1 MKIECFKTSTQKTRY
16 LLVDAFGNP
25 IVPVMQFLKFKD
37 NCGRARNTLR
47 AYCFHLKYFYEYLTF
62 IEKNFNEIGIDE
74 LAGFLRWL
82 QQGKNPRVISLVP
95 EKPARSAK
103 TINVYLGT
111 IYEFYNYLFRHED
124 YRIRLSDK
132 LTFKMSNSRRG
143 FKDFLYHINKS
154 KYFDAKLLKL
164 KEPKQCIKTISKDDI
179 SKILRA
185 CYTVRD
191 KFLIQLLWESGMR
204 ISEALALWLEDFEPD
219 ARRIHIHDRGE
230 LQNLAEIKTIC
241 SPRTLDVSSDLIN
254 LYFDYIAAVHTD
266 EVDTNHVFI
275 KQCGARKY
283 EPMEYSD
290 VSALILR
297 LKARSGIHFT
307 PHILRHSSLS
317 ELRRCGWPVELLQ
330 KRAGH
335 AFVQSTYVYLHPDDG
350 ELHEQWQ
357 KSEEKMKINKGEQL
371 Q

>member
-1 MKIECFKTSTQKTRY
+1 
-16 LLVDAFGNP
+16 
-25 IVPVMQFLKFKD
+25 MQFLKFKD

-47 AYCFHLKYFYEYLTF
+47 AYCFHLKYFYEYLAF
-62 IEKNFNEIGIDE
+62 IEKGFDEIGIDE

-82 QQGKNPRVISLVP
+82 QQGRNPRIIPLVP
-95 EKPARSAK
+95 KESARSAK

-111 IYEFYNYLFRHED
+111 VYEFYNYLFRHED

-132 LTFKMSNSRRG
+132 LTFKMPNSRRG

-154 KYFDAKLLKL
+154 KYFDAKLIKL
-164 KEPKQCIKTISKDDI
+164 KEPRRRIKTISKDDV
-179 SKILRA
+179 SKILEA
-185 CYTVRD
+185 CLTVRD

-219 ARRIHIHDRGE
+219 ARHIHIHDRGE
-230 LQNLAEIKTIC
+230 LQNLAEIKTVC
-241 SPRTLDVSSDLIN
+241 SPRILDVSSDLIN
-254 LYFDYIAAVHTD
+254 LYFEYIAGAHTD

-275 KQCGARKY
+275 KQAGARKH

-290 VSALILR
+290 VSALMLR
-297 LKARSGIHFT
+297 LRNRTGIHFT
-307 PHILRHSSLS
+307 PHVLRHSSLS
-317 ELRRCGWPVELLQ
+317 ELRRSGWPVELLQ

-335 AFVQSTYVYLHPDDG
+335 AFVQSTYIYLHPDDG

-357 KSEEKMKINKGEQL
+357 KSKEKMQLKKGERQ